1 MCRRRLSA
9 MVQTVPLNSRATL
22 ISRVSTS
29 SILRGRNCIQ
39 YLFYVK
45 ITKKLCVIREL
56 VYICRKK
63 ERLMKYLDPKAD
75 LTFKKVFGEH
85 PDLVK
90 SLLNALLPFK
100 NEEEEITS
108 VTYLTPEMVPQ
119 TPTRKYS
126 IVDVRCEDAQGRQF
140 IVEMQMVW
148 SVEFKQRVLF
158 NASKAYVKQLNRG
171 EDYSLLKPVYSLNLV
186 NEVFEPELEDYYHY
200 YHLVHE
206 EHTDKVIDGLHLVFV
221 ELPKFTP
228 HTFTEKKMQVLW
240 LRYLTEID
248 EKTKEVPAELLAS
261 PEIAKAVSEIEES
274 AYTEEELLGYDD
286 FWDAVSVEKTL
297 AGRLDRLTKANDDAV
312 EKLKATSCQ
321 LKEAEEQRK
330 EAEEQRKEAEEQR
343 KEAEEQ
349 RKEAEE
355 RLIKANEEKLQ
366 SAQKLLEAGVSEEI
380 VASTLNL
387 SMEQIKKMN

>member
-1 MCRRRLSA
+1 
-9 MVQTVPLNSRATL
+9 
-22 ISRVSTS
+22 
-29 SILRGRNCIQ
+29 
-39 YLFYVK
+39 
-45 ITKKLCVIREL
+45 
-56 VYICRKK
+56 
-63 ERLMKYLDPKAD
+63 MKYLDPKAD

-100 NEEEEITS
+100 SEEEEITS

-321 LKEAEEQRK
+321 LKEAEEQRNEAEEQRK
-330 EAEEQRKEAEEQR
+330 EAEEQRKEAEEQRKKAEEQR

-366 SAQKLLEAGVSEEI
+366 SAKKLLEAGVSEEI